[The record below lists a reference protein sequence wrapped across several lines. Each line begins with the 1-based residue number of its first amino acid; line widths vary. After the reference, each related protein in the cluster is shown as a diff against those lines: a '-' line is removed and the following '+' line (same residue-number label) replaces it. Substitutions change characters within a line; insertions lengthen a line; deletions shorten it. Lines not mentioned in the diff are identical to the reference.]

1 MHSAPAVG
9 AGPHLPVMVEEVLTQ
24 LVTTSSGLYVDGT
37 LGGGGHAS
45 ALLARLA
52 IGGRVLGVDL
62 DPGALDTAR
71 RTLAG
76 AGDRISLRQGSF
88 TQLPAFLEELGV
100 TTCQGLLLDLGL
112 STLTLESSGR
122 GFSFQLEE
130 PLDMRF
136 DPSQGEPLAQVL
148 LRLSR
153 SQLADI
159 IYRYGEERRS
169 RAIARAIRGAAE
181 AGRMLTSGD
190 LAAAVRS
197 VVKGPQATKTLAR
210 VFQALRIYINGELD
224 NLQAV
229 LDSLPQILEAGR
241 RVVIISYHSL
251 EDRLVKHFFIRES
264 KACLCPP
271 QLPSCQCNHQATL
284 KVVTR
289 KPITPTAQERAFNP
303 RSRSAKLRVA
313 QRL

>member
-52 IGGRVLGVDL
+52 FGGRVLGVDL

-88 TQLPAFLEELGV
+88 TQLPAFLEELGM

>member
-9 AGPHLPVMVEEVLTQ
+9 AGPHLPVMVEEVLAQ

-52 IGGRVLGVDL
+52 SGGRVLGVDL

-88 TQLPAFLEELGV
+88 TQLPAFLEELGM

-190 LAAAVRS
+190 LAATVRS

-284 KVVTR
+284 KVVSR
-289 KPITPTAQERAFNP
+289 KPITPSAKEQAFNP

>member
-1 MHSAPAVG
+1 MNSSPAPQ
-9 AGPHLPVMVEEVLTQ
+9 AGPHLPVMVAEVLTQ
-24 LVTTSSGLYVDGT
+24 LVTTPSGLYVDGT

-52 IGGRVLGVDL
+52 RDGRVLGVDL
-62 DPGALDTAR
+62 DPGALAAAQ

-76 AGDRISLRQGSF
+76 AGERISLRQGSF

-100 TTCQGLLLDLGL
+100 TNCQGLLLDLGI

-122 GFSFQLEE
+122 GFSFLREE

-136 DPSQGEPLAQVL
+136 DPHHGRPLSQVL
-148 LRLSR
+148 PRLSQ

-169 RAIARAIRGAAE
+169 RAVARAIFGAAE
-181 AGRMLTSGD
+181 AGRLATSAD

-197 VVKGPQATKTLAR
+197 VVKGQPVTKTLAR

-224 NLQAV
+224 NLQAA
-229 LDSLPQILEAGR
+229 LESLPQLLEAGR
-241 RVVIISYHSL
+241 RVVVISYHSL

-271 QLPSCQCNHQATL
+271 QIPSCQCNHQATL
-284 KVVTR
+284 KVISR
-289 KPITPTAQERAFNP
+289 KPITPTAEERAFNP

-313 QRL
+313 ERL

>member
-1 MHSAPAVG
+1 MHSDPAVG

-37 LGGGGHAS
+37 VGGGGHAS

-52 IGGRVLGVDL
+52 SGGRVLGVDL

-112 STLTLESSGR
+112 STLALESSGR

-136 DPSQGEPLAQVL
+136 DPRQGQPLSQVL

-169 RAIARAIRGAAE
+169 RAVARAIRGAAE
-181 AGRMLTSGD
+181 AGRMLTSAD
-190 LAAAVRS
+190 LAATVRS

-229 LDSLPQILEAGR
+229 LDSLPQILESGR

-284 KVVTR
+284 KVVSR
-289 KPITPTAQERAFNP
+289 KPITPSAKEQAFNP

>member
-37 LGGGGHAS
+37 LGGGGHAL

-52 IGGRVLGVDL
+52 SGGRVLGVDL

-71 RTLAG
+71 RILAG

-136 DPSQGEPLAQVL
+136 DPSQGQPLSQVL

-169 RAIARAIRGAAE
+169 RAVARAIHGAAE
-181 AGRMLTSGD
+181 AGQMLTSGD
-190 LAAAVRS
+190 LAATVRS

>member
-52 IGGRVLGVDL
+52 SGGRVLGVDL

-136 DPSQGEPLAQVL
+136 DPRQGQPLSQVL

-169 RAIARAIRGAAE
+169 RAVARAIRGAAE

-190 LAAAVRS
+190 LAATVRS

-229 LDSLPQILEAGR
+229 LESLPQILEAGR

-289 KPITPTAQERAFNP
+289 KPITPAAQERAFNP

>member
-45 ALLARLA
+45 ALLDRLA
-52 IGGRVLGVDL
+52 SGGRVLGVDL
-62 DPGALDTAR
+62 DPGALDAAR
-71 RTLAG
+71 RILAG

-112 STLTLESSGR
+112 STLTLQSSGR

-136 DPSQGEPLAQVL
+136 DPSQGEPLSRVL

-190 LAAAVRS
+190 LAATVRS

-210 VFQALRIYINGELD
+210 VFQALRIYINVELD

-284 KVVTR
+284 KVVSR
-289 KPITPTAQERAFNP
+289 KPITPSAKEQAFNP

>member
-1 MHSAPAVG
+1 MNSGPVP
-9 AGPHLPVMVEEVLTQ
+9 AGPHLPVMVAEVLTH
-24 LVTTSSGLYVDGT
+24 LVTTPSGLYVDGT

-45 ALLARLA
+45 ALLSRLA
-52 IGGRVLGVDL
+52 VDGRVLGVDL
-62 DPGALDTAR
+62 DPGALDAAR

-76 AGDRISLRQGSF
+76 AGERISLRQGSF

-100 TTCQGLLLDLGL
+100 TTCQGVLLDLGL

-122 GFSFQLEE
+122 GFSFQRQE

-136 DPSQGEPLAQVL
+136 DPDQGRPLSQVL
-148 LRLSR
+148 PQLSQ

-169 RAIARAIRGAAE
+169 RALARAIHGTVQ
-181 AGRMLTSGD
+181 AGRLATSGD
-190 LAAAVRS
+190 LAATVRS
-197 VVKGPQATKTLAR
+197 VATGQPAKTLAR

-224 NLQAV
+224 NLQAA
-229 LDSLPQILEAGR
+229 LESLPQILEAGR
-241 RVVIISYHSL
+241 RVVVISYHSL

-284 KVVTR
+284 KVISR
-289 KPITPTAQERAFNP
+289 KPITPSAQEQAFNP

-313 QRL
+313 ERL

>member
-1 MHSAPAVG
+1 MNSGPALG
-9 AGPHLPVMVEEVLTQ
+9 AGPHLPVMVAEVLTQ
-24 LVTTSSGLYVDGT
+24 LVTTPSGLYVDGT

-45 ALLARLA
+45 ALLTRLA
-52 IGGRVLGVDL
+52 PDGRVLGVDL
-62 DPGALDTAR
+62 DPGALAAAR
-71 RTLAG
+71 RILSG
-76 AGDRISLRQGSF
+76 AGERISLRQGSF
-88 TQLPAFLEELGV
+88 TQLPVFLEELGV
-100 TTCQGLLLDLGL
+100 TTCQGLLLDLGI

-122 GFSFQLEE
+122 GFSFLREE

-136 DPSQGEPLAQVL
+136 DPDRGRPLSQVL
-148 LRLSR
+148 LRLSQ

-169 RAIARAIRGAAE
+169 RAIARAIFGAAE
-181 AGRMLTSGD
+181 AGRLATSGD
-190 LAAAVRS
+190 LAATVRS
-197 VVKGPQATKTLAR
+197 VVKGQATKTLAR

-224 NLQAV
+224 NLQAA
-229 LDSLPQILEAGR
+229 LESLPQLLEAGR
-241 RVVIISYHSL
+241 RVAIISYHSL

-271 QLPSCQCNHQATL
+271 QIPSCQCNHQATL
-284 KVVTR
+284 KVISP

-313 QRL
+313 ERL

>member
-1 MHSAPAVG
+1 MNSGPALG
-9 AGPHLPVMVEEVLTQ
+9 AGPHLPVMVAEVLTQ
-24 LVTTSSGLYVDGT
+24 LVTTPTGLYVDGT

-45 ALLARLA
+45 ALLSRLA
-52 IGGRVLGVDL
+52 MDGRVLGVDL
-62 DPGALDTAR
+62 DPGALDAAR

-76 AGDRISLRQGSF
+76 AGERISLRQGSF
-88 TQLPAFLEELGV
+88 TQVPAFLEELGV
-100 TTCQGLLLDLGL
+100 NTCQGVLLDLGI

-122 GFSFQLEE
+122 GFSFQREE

-136 DPSQGEPLAQVL
+136 DPDHGRPLSQVL
-148 LRLSR
+148 PRLSQ
-153 SQLADI
+153 SQLAGI

-169 RAIARAIRGAAE
+169 RALARAIHGAAE
-181 AGRMLTSGD
+181 AGRLVTSGD

-197 VVKGPQATKTLAR
+197 VVKGQPVKTLAR

-224 NLQAV
+224 NLQAA
-229 LDSLPQILEAGR
+229 LESLPQILEAGR
-241 RVVIISYHSL
+241 RVAVISYHSL

-271 QLPSCQCNHQATL
+271 QIPSCQCNHQATL
-284 KVVTR
+284 KVVSR
-289 KPITPTAQERAFNP
+289 KPITPSAEEQAFNP

-313 QRL
+313 ERL

>member
-52 IGGRVLGVDL
+52 SGGRVLGVDL

-136 DPSQGEPLAQVL
+136 DPRQGQPLSQVL

-190 LAAAVRS
+190 LAATVRS

>member
-1 MHSAPAVG
+1 MNSGPALG
-9 AGPHLPVMVEEVLTQ
+9 AGPHLPVMVAEVLTQ
-24 LVTTSSGLYVDGT
+24 LVTTPTGLYVDGT

-45 ALLARLA
+45 ALLSRLTMD
-52 IGGRVLGVDL
+52 GRVLGVDL
-62 DPGALDTAR
+62 DPGALDAAR

-76 AGDRISLRQGSF
+76 AGERISLRQGSF
-88 TQLPAFLEELGV
+88 TQVPAFLEELGV
-100 TTCQGLLLDLGL
+100 TTCQGVLLDLGI

-122 GFSFQLEE
+122 GFSFQREE

-136 DPSQGEPLAQVL
+136 DPDHGRPLSQVL
-148 LRLSR
+148 PRLSQ
-153 SQLADI
+153 SQLAGI

-169 RAIARAIRGAAE
+169 RALARAIHGAAE
-181 AGRMLTSGD
+181 AGRLVTSGD

-197 VVKGPQATKTLAR
+197 VVKGQPVKTLAR

-224 NLQAV
+224 NLQAA
-229 LDSLPQILEAGR
+229 LESLPQILEAGR
-241 RVVIISYHSL
+241 RVAVISYHSL

-271 QLPSCQCNHQATL
+271 QIPSCQCNHQATL
-284 KVVTR
+284 KVVSR
-289 KPITPTAQERAFNP
+289 KPITPSAEEQAFNP

-313 QRL
+313 ERL

>member
-52 IGGRVLGVDL
+52 SGGRVLGVDL